1 MKIYNQLFVKDW
13 NVQVYITNLR
23 KSAMCLAFLLPR
35 ADFFLTPPHPF
46 FYMSKSFSVTII
58 KSIKY

>member
-35 ADFFLTPPHPF
+35 ADFFLTPPTP
-46 FYMSKSFSVTII
+46 S
-58 KSIKY
+58 SICQNHFQ